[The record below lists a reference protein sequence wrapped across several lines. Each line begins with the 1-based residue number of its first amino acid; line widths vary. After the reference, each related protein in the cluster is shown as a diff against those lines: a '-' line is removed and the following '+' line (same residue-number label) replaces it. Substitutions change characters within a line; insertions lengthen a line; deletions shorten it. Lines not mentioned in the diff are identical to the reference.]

1 MSIPYR
7 QRQTTYQSP
16 VRGESWRETPDN
28 TYTTSTRSQPGY
40 LSPLAPPM
48 AYSSSTDSNLSISTS
63 YSAASTYYNTI
74 QSCHSPPS
82 SYEYDAAC
90 EYEPRSSTQG
100 RPKSHSTSSNQEHIF
115 DGQTM
120 AALPSSPRSSTAAE
134 RYVVTITPTPT
145 STPYFTHQPR
155 YHSKQTNLCCRPS
168 RSTQRFICLY
178 ENCEGSFSRVADLS
192 RHQKSIHFPTRMD
205 CPKSRCNRKGFM
217 GFTREDHLTEHL
229 RQFHGEQL
237 AKRTSS
243 KSKRAE
249 TTC

>member
-1 MSIPYR
+1 MSLPYR

-16 VRGESWRETPDN
+16 VRGESWREIPDN
-28 TYTTSTRSQPGY
+28 TYTTSTRSLPGH

-74 QSCHSPPS
+74 QSCHSPPN
-82 SYEYDAAC
+82 SYEYDATC

-100 RPKSHSTSSNQEHIF
+100 RPKSHSTSSNQEYIF

-134 RYVVTITPTPT
+134 
-145 STPYFTHQPR
+145 
-155 YHSKQTNLCCRPS
+155 

-205 CPKSRCNRKGFM
+205 CPKPRCNRKGFM

-249 TTC
+249 ATC